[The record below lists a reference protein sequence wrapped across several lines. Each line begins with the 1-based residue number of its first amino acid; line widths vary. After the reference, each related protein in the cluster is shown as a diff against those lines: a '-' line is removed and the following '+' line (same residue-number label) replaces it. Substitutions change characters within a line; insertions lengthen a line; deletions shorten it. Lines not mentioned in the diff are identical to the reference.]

1 MNALGYFR
9 DKRTRMHPCIEDM
22 VPKLTAMRNLKDL
35 GKVDQVIKI
44 ARDELPFWWVDESG
58 C

>member
-44 ARDELPFWWVDESG
+44 ARDELPFW
-58 C
+58 